1 MPVEP
6 VRNRI
11 VAFYVDPNRETARQ
25 VAQESA
31 TIARRAGYG
40 IAVCRDHNGT
50 LDIATTGAEVED
62 ADLLIT
68 IGGDGTFLKGA
79 RIAAEFDIPIL
90 GINTGRLG
98 FLTELDPTDAL
109 GEYLPQLFSQ
119 KQFTIEP
126 RIALQA
132 RVNDGE
138 WRFALNEIAVRRSS
152 HARMAPFW
160 LALDG
165 EDVAHIPCDGI
176 IVATPTGS
184 TAYFLSAGGPIVA
197 PDVDAFGI
205 VALLPH
211 TFFARPIVVSSRS
224 TVSIRCDDEL
234 RLATF
239 DTDGEHIHDVSAGD
253 RIDVARYP
261 VPMRFVRIR
270 PRTFFKRLEE
280 KLQWGVPIK
289 SER

>member
-1 MPVEP
+1 MHAETA
-6 VRNRI
+6 RSEI
-11 VAFYVDPNRETARQ
+11 VAFYVDPNRERARH
-25 VAQESA
+25 VAQECA
-31 TIARRAGYG
+31 ALARRAGFG
-40 IAVCRDHNGT
+40 IALCRDHNPL
-50 LDIATTGAEVED
+50 LDIATTGADVAN
-62 ADLLIT
+62 ADILIT

-98 FLTELDPTDAL
+98 FLTELDAEDAL
-109 GEYLPQLFSQ
+109 GEYLPLLFSSRA
-119 KQFTIEP
+119 FAIE
-126 RIALQA
+126 RRLALQA

-165 EDVAHIPCDGI
+165 EEIAHIPCDGI

-184 TAYFLSAGGPIVA
+184 TAYFLSAGGPIIA
-197 PDVDAFGI
+197 PDVEAIGV

-211 TFFARPIVVSSRS
+211 TFFARPIVVSPNAVV
-224 TVSIRCDDEL
+224 TIRCDDEL

-239 DTDGEHIHDVSAGD
+239 DTDGEHIHDVRSGD

-270 PRTFFKRLEE
+270 PRTFFARLED